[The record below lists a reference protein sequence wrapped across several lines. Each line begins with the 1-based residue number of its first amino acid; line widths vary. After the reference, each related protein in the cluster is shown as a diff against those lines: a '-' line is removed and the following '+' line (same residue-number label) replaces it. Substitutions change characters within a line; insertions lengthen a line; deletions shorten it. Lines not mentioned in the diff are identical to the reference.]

1 MAKKQ
6 MTGTCIFCGQ
16 TRMVE
21 AETQEEADRIAAE
34 NCTCDNRLKSCRQC
48 SENIDKICGAPAK
61 DFGMDV
67 VTEEAIDTLKEIG
80 RLCVYG
86 YIDLG
91 TVRLADSTVTIKQIK
106 DGVAVAR
113 KKVSSVKLEA

>member
-1 MAKKQ
+1 MNQ

-21 AETQEEADRIAAE
+21 AETQQEADRIAAE
-34 NCTCDNRLKSCRQC
+34 TCTCDNKFKSSRQC
-48 SENIDKICGAPAK
+48 SENLDKICGETAK
-61 DFGMDV
+61 EFGLDI
-67 VTEEAIDTLKEIG
+67 VTEEVIDELKEIG

-86 YIDLG
+86 HIE
-91 TVRLADSTVTIKQIK
+91 VASFRLPDSTVSIKQIK
-106 DGVAVAR
+106 DGVAVSR